1 MAIAL
6 IEPREAQQ
14 MDNKPFRLSKAK
26 TISEEYYSG
35 NAEIYNPN
43 FL

>member
-14 MDNKPFRLSKAK
+14 MDNKPFRLSIAK
-26 TISEEYYSG
+26 TIREEYYSG